1 MAEEKK
7 FQCSGDCLN
16 CRIYPNERRTQ
27 WQYCAAQFAYN
38 AVRMIQDMQENIKI
52 MSGSITELKEKVE
65 ALQDNETLVYDPH
78 EEKSEIPN
86 LPIAQEGAGVIE

>member
-16 CRIYPNERRTQ
+16 CRINPNERRTQ

-38 AVRMIQDMQENIKI
+38 AVRMIQDMQNGMKT
-52 MSGSITELKEKVE
+52 MSDAIAELKEKVD
-65 ALQDNETLVYDPH
+65 AIQNSDTTVFAPH
-78 EEKSEIPN
+78 EENSEIPKKHT
-86 LPIAQEGAGVIE
+86 AQKGDGAKE